1 MKTITYLDFKDN
13 LKDYMKK
20 INNKHE
26 PIIVVSEN
34 PNEDIVVLSKRN
46 WNSLQETI
54 RLMNNEYLAKKV
66 ADEIKQIKQRR
77 TTPRKL
83 LDMEDI

>member
-1 MKTITYLDFKDN
+1 MKTITYSDFKGN

-20 INNKHE
+20 INNKYE
-26 PIIVVSEN
+26 PITVVSEN

-66 ADEIKQIKQRR
+66 ADGIKQVKQRR

>member
-1 MKTITYLDFKDN
+1 MKTITYLNFKDN

-20 INNKHE
+20 INNEHE
-26 PIIVVSEN
+26 PITVVSEN

-46 WNSLQETI
+46 WNSLQGTI

-66 ADEIKQIKQRR
+66 ADGIEQVKQRR
-77 TTPRKL
+77 TALHKL